1 MVICDIMVIN
11 YRIAW
16 DIKKKEFL
24 NKYNIKTSYTFNIF
38 MVEFTDN
45 TKNYADILNYAND
58 NNYCIIE
65 NVIFDNDEINS
76 ADWFLIDSVWTNLYP
91 FPRDNFKYLEKTY
104 DLTSYCKGNEPKYF
118 CRIGKI
124 QNNNFVLDK
133 DPRWATRNIM
143 RLNLIAEELFVSKKC
158 VDKLIESDLNGFSFK
173 QVFKK
178 IIFQMK
184 YINCI

>member
-65 NVIFDNDEINS
+65 NAIFDNDEINS

-91 FPRDNFKYLEKTY
+91 FPRDNFKYLEK
-104 DLTSYCKGNEPKYF
+104 N
-118 CRIGKI
+118 
-124 QNNNFVLDK
+124 V
-133 DPRWATRNIM
+133 
-143 RLNLIAEELFVSKKC
+143 
-158 VDKLIESDLNGFSFK
+158 
-173 QVFKK
+173 
-178 IIFQMK
+178 
-184 YINCI
+184 